1 MTRVYE
7 DTLRQCRIALA
18 KEKEMSKK
26 VFLSTSLVLIVALMM
41 SGTAFAASGTT
52 TARQVNRIGTI
63 TAEANSSFTLQTI
76 SGQLFTVKVSDTT
89 KYERVSGGTSSL
101 HNLAIGQQVT
111 VIGTF
116 DRDKVLNATTVVV
129 MPVQINKGK
138 WIGKRAYG
146 TVLQVIPGSQTFTL
160 ETANGRMT
168 FTVDDSTHFTGNSV
182 RNFGALEAG
191 MHAVV
196 GYTMEKDGSLYA
208 RGVGAY

>member
-1 MTRVYE
+1 
-7 DTLRQCRIALA
+7 
-18 KEKEMSKK
+18 MSKK
-26 VFLSTSLVLIVALMM
+26 VFLSTSLVLILALVM
-41 SGTAFAASGTT
+41 SGTAFAASATT

-63 TAEANSSFTLQTI
+63 TAETNGSFTLQTI

-89 KYERVSGGTSSL
+89 KYERVSGGTFSIR
-101 HNLAIGQQVT
+101 NLDIGQQVT

-146 TVLQVIPGSQTFTL
+146 NVLQVIPGSQAFTL
-160 ETANGRMT
+160 ETAKGLMT
-168 FTVDDSTHFTGNSV
+168 FTVDVSTHFTGNSV
-182 RNFGALEAG
+182 RNFAALQAG
-191 MHAVV
+191 MNAVV
-196 GYTMEKDGSLYA
+196 GYKIEKDGSLYA

>member
-1 MTRVYE
+1 
-7 DTLRQCRIALA
+7 
-18 KEKEMSKK
+18 MSKK
-26 VFLSTSLVLIVALMM
+26 FFLSTTLVLIVALMM

-63 TAEANSSFTLQTI
+63 TAESNGSFTLETI

-89 KYERVSGGTSSL
+89 QYERVSGGVLSSS
-101 HNLAIGQQVT
+101 HINVGQQIMA
-111 VIGTF
+111 IGTF
-116 DRDKVLNATTVVV
+116 DRNHVLNATTIVV

-146 TVLQVIPGSQTFTL
+146 TVLQVLPGTFTL
-160 ETANGRMT
+160 VTANGRMT

-182 RNFGALEAG
+182 RNFGALKAG

-196 GYTMEKDGSLYA
+196 GYTMERDGSLYA

>member
-1 MTRVYE
+1 
-7 DTLRQCRIALA
+7 
-18 KEKEMSKK
+18 MSKK
-26 VFLSTSLVLIVALMM
+26 VFLSTTLVLIIALMIN
-41 SGTAFAASGTT
+41 GTAFAASGTT

-63 TAEANSSFTLQTI
+63 TAEGNNSFTLETI

-89 KYERVSGGTSSL
+89 QYERVSGGTLSL
-101 HNLAIGQQVT
+101 RNLGVGQQVT

-116 DRDKVLNATTVVV
+116 DRNHVLSASTIVV

-168 FTVDDSTHFTGNSV
+168 FTVDDSTQFTGNSV
-182 RNFGALEAG
+182 RNFKALEAG

-196 GYTMEKDGSLYA
+196 GYTLEKDGSLYA

>member
-1 MTRVYE
+1 
-7 DTLRQCRIALA
+7 
-18 KEKEMSKK
+18 MSRK
-26 VFLSTSLVLIVALMM
+26 VFLSTSLVMIVALMM

-63 TAEANSSFTLQTI
+63 TAEDNSSFTLQTI
-76 SGQLFTVKVSDTT
+76 SGQLYTVKVSDTT
-89 KYERVSGGTSSL
+89 KYERVSGGTSSMY
-101 HNLAIGQQVT
+101 NLAIGQQVT

-116 DRDKVLNATTVVV
+116 DRNHVLNAATIVV

-146 TVLQVIPGSQTFTL
+146 TVLQVLPGSQAFTL
-160 ETANGRMT
+160 ETANGFMT

-182 RNFGALEAG
+182 RNFGALRAG
-191 MHAVV
+191 MQAVV
-196 GYTMEKDGSLYA
+196 GYKMEKDGSLYA

>member
-1 MTRVYE
+1 MTRVYG
-7 DTLRQCRIALA
+7 DTLRQDTIALA

-52 TARQVNRIGTI
+52 TRQVNRIGTI
-63 TAEANSSFTLQTI
+63 TAETNGSFTLQTI

-89 KYERVSGGTSSL
+89 KYERVSGGSSSIR
-101 HNLAIGQQVT
+101 NLDIGQQVT

-116 DRDKVLNATTVVV
+116 DRNHVLTATTVVV

-146 TVLQVIPGSQTFTL
+146 TVLQVIPGSSTFTL

-182 RNFGALEAG
+182 RNFGALKAG

>member
-1 MTRVYE
+1 
-7 DTLRQCRIALA
+7 
-18 KEKEMSKK
+18 MSKK
-26 VFLSTSLVLIVALMM
+26 VFLSTSLVLIAALMM
-41 SGTAFAASGTT
+41 SGTAFAASSTT

-63 TAEANSSFTLQTI
+63 TAEGNNNFTLETI
-76 SGQLFTVKVSDTT
+76 SGQLFTVKVSDAT
-89 KYERVSGGTSSL
+89 KYQRVSGGTTSI
-101 HNLAIGQQVT
+101 HNLDIGQQVMA
-111 VIGTF
+111 IGTF
-116 DRDKVLNATTVVV
+116 DRNHVLNATTIVL

-182 RNFGALEAG
+182 RKFGALKAG

-196 GYTMEKDGSLYA
+196 GYTMEKDGSLSA